1 MLFINK
7 TAICISPL
15 SGSHDSFSFS
25 LDPNSEIAPG
35 VSDIV
40 KKLGPLAKPIV
51 YKWSLTQSLDF
62 REQLNAGIRYFDMR
76 VATRKHSDQ
85 AHFVHGVYGM
95 KVEDGLIQITEF
107 LKDHKKEVVVIDF
120 NHFYDMA
127 SEQHVK
133 LLESVKSVCGEM
145 LCLYIGVDSLSL
157 NLLWEQGL
165 QIIVLYH
172 HEVRSSL

>member
-1 MLFINK
+1 
-7 TAICISPL
+7 
-15 SGSHDSFSFS
+15 
-25 LDPNSEIAPG
+25 
-35 VSDIV
+35 
-40 KKLGPLAKPIV
+40 
-51 YKWSLTQSLDF
+51 
-62 REQLNAGIRYFDMR
+62 
-76 VATRKHSDQ
+76 
-85 AHFVHGVYGM
+85 M

-120 NHFYDMA
+120 NHFYDMT